1 MPLSTSP
8 LPSALPVIHYH
19 ALPAFLLFFF
29 LPPLL
34 LLPKSLKNNRWSFIN
49 SNSVSMASQLR
60 YRYTSFSKRFG
71 RRAICCFP
79 LPSVMNQKFYNS
91 TVTDT
96 ILWYRSS
103 DNHTCFYFTPAEPV
117 LCVDPP
123 MVSGR
128 SLFPQALNHTL
139 FSLYS

>member
-19 ALPAFLLFFF
+19 ALLAFLLFFL

-34 LLPKSLKNNRWSFIN
+34 LLPKTLKNNRWSFIN

-60 YRYTSFSKRFG
+60 YKYTSFSKRF
-71 RRAICCFP
+71 RRHAICCFP

-91 TVTDT
+91 IVTDT
-96 ILWYRSS
+96 ILWYRSL
-103 DNHTCFYFTPAEPV
+103 DNHTFFFSTDQILIPCR
-117 LCVDPP
+117 LP
-123 MVSGR
+123 MVSSR
-128 SLFPQALNHTL
+128 SSFSQAFNHTAL
-139 FSLYS
+139 T